1 MATKRTRNGI
11 WHYVIKN
18 AELLP
23 KPIYLS
29 FSNEREGDE
38 YVRRL
43 EGLLA
48 RGVVPDEFTKK
59 REVQKSLREAVRR
72 YLAEQHTGYDDT
84 KLLQIVLQRLP
95 IDMPLSAL
103 TFTWATGW
111 ITSLKREQNLA
122 PSTIRKHVGA
132 LARCLDWLAGHGD
145 VPFNPLRSLAKGY
158 ASYTPSD
165 VAALAII
172 EGREKEDTKR
182 DRRLESEEE
191 IRIRGI
197 LAGEK
202 PQGRQRAFELH
213 EVESLKLL
221 FDTALESAMRLSEM
235 FKLSVYQVDLKKQT
249 IFLEKTKNGSKRQVP
264 MSSVLLKLMK
274 VAVKDRDPEELLFPW
289 WDGDRDRLVVKRAS
303 TQLSRQFARI
313 FSAARCV
320 NLHFHDLR
328 HEATSRLYERTTL
341 TDVEIMKITGHSSL
355 KELARY
361 ANLRG
366 STLSAR
372 LW

>member
-1 MATKRTRNGI
+1 
-11 WHYVIKN
+11 
-18 AELLP
+18 
-23 KPIYLS
+23 
-29 FSNEREGDE
+29 
-38 YVRRL
+38 
-43 EGLLA
+43 
-48 RGVVPDEFTKK
+48 
-59 REVQKSLREAVRR
+59 
-72 YLAEQHTGYDDT
+72 
-84 KLLQIVLQRLP
+84 
-95 IDMPLSAL
+95 
-103 TFTWATGW
+103 
-111 ITSLKREQNLA
+111 
-122 PSTIRKHVGA
+122 
-132 LARCLDWLAGHGD
+132 
-145 VPFNPLRSLAKGY
+145 
-158 ASYTPSD
+158 
-165 VAALAII
+165 
-172 EGREKEDTKR
+172 
-182 DRRLESEEE
+182 
-191 IRIRGI
+191 
-197 LAGEK
+197 
-202 PQGRQRAFELH
+202 
-213 EVESLKLL
+213 
-221 FDTALESAMRLSEM
+221 M